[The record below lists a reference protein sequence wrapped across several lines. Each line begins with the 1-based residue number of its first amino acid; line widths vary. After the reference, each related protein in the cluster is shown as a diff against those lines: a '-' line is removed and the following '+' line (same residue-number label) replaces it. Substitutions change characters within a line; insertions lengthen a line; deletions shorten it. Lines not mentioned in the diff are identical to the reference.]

1 MEIKPGQESDSL
13 CGFKIPSLPKTVFNS
28 GLKSLSNKAT
38 VVTPQILP
46 NLEMS
51 KGWGNGLP

>member
-1 MEIKPGQESDSL
+1 MEIKSGQESGSL
-13 CGFKIPSLPKTVFNS
+13 CGFKISSLPKTIFNS
-28 GLKSLSNKAT
+28 GLKSLGNKAT

-51 KGWGNGLP
+51 KGWGNGRP